1 MIPRGVNVS
10 QTINQIFNTETH
22 NTWNKGTKDLNE
34 ASVNALLNASLE
46 GVIPL
51 VLLIRSYKSA
61 CCQKESRQEMCPLS
75 SQLLQL
81 ITIKLMLSF
90 MENEEIGEKESNQSV
105 LQWLILP
112 VQLFTIDN

>member
-10 QTINQIFNTETH
+10 QTINQIFNAETH

-46 GVIPL
+46 GVVPL
-51 VLLIRSYKSA
+51 VLLICIYKFA
-61 CCQKESRQEMCPLS
+61 CCQKESRQEIYPSS

-81 ITIKLMLSF
+81 ITMKIMLSF
-90 MENEEIGEKESNQSV
+90 IENQEIREKEN
-105 LQWLILP
+105 
-112 VQLFTIDN
+112 N